1 MNFNSQNTLVLGAGS
16 WGTALAVLLAR
27 NKTPTYLWGRDQ
39 KQVEIMTREGCNQRY
54 LPNIS
59 FPPLLTPIYDLQQ
72 ALKHT
77 NQIIIAVPSH
87 AFRLTL
93 ECITFRNIPIKTPI
107 IWATKGLELG
117 TGRLLH
123 EVAIE
128 VLGSDYP
135 IAILSGPT
143 FAHEVAMGLPTAV
156 TIATTYP
163 AVFTYLAH
171 CLHGNTFRL
180 YTSNDLIGVQLGG
193 AVKNILAIAA
203 GISDGLGFG
212 SNTRAA
218 LITRGLAELIRL
230 ALANGAKKETLMGLS
245 CLGDLTLTCTD
256 NQSRNRRLG
265 LALAQ
270 GKTLSEALALI
281 DQVVEGIEAARL
293 VSIRARQANVEMPIV
308 EQVYQVLYCNQDP
321 KRAVEMLLNREQKPE
336 HT

>member
-1 MNFNSQNTLVLGAGS
+1 MNFSSQNTLVLGAGS

-27 NKTPTYLWGRDQ
+27 NQTPTYLWGRDK
-39 KQVEIMTREGCNQRY
+39 KQIEAMTHERCNQRY

-59 FPPLLTPIYDLQQ
+59 FPHLLIPIHDLQQ

-93 ECITFRNIPIKTPI
+93 ECIFKSIPARTPI

-128 VLGSDYP
+128 ILGSDYP

-156 TIATTYP
+156 TVATTYP
-163 AVFTYLAH
+163 EVFTYLAY
-171 CLHGNTFRL
+171 CLRGNTFRL
-180 YTSNDLIGVQLGG
+180 YTSDDLIGVQLGG

-218 LITRGLAELIRL
+218 LITRGLAELIRF
-230 ALANGAKKETLMGLS
+230 ALVSGAKKETLMGLS
-245 CLGDLTLTCTD
+245 CLGDLILTCTD

-270 GKTLSEALALI
+270 GKTLSEALTLI
-281 DQVVEGIEAARL
+281 DQVIEGIEAAKL
-293 VSIRARQANVEMPIV
+293 VSMRARQVNIEMPIID
-308 EQVYQVLYCNQDP
+308 QVYQVLYCSQDP
-321 KRAVEMLLNREQKPE
+321 KKAVEMLLNREQKPE